1 MFARLVI
8 LSRIV
13 DSTPQNHCVITVGV
27 AHALRRIAVMRNVI
41 TISVAVMR
49 DAITIS
55 VATGCVIV
63 ISFQCYICS

>member
-1 MFARLVI
+1 M
-8 LSRIV
+8 
-13 DSTPQNHCVITVGV
+13 ITVGV
-27 AHALRRIAVMRNVI
+27 AHAYSKIAVMRDVITISVAVMRDVI